1 MKNKASIN
9 ILHEN
14 NQFYNVKLE
23 IIFFLIEILN
33 IKELNQFFVRFSKL

>member
-23 IIFFLIEILN
+23 IIKKNRNTQHL
-33 IKELNQFFVRFSKL
+33 RA

>member
-1 MKNKASIN
+1 MKNKAPIN

-23 IIFFLIEILN
+23 IIFKKN
-33 IKELNQFFVRFSKL
+33 RNTQH